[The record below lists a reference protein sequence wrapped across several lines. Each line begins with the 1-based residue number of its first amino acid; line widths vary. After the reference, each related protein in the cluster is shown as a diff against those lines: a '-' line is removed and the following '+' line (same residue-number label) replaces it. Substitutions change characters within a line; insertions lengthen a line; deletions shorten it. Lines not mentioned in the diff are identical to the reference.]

1 MTAPT
6 WNNFQLLIAGWVFAR
21 RRTVT
26 GMIEAAGQMGMKH
39 HSLFHRVFAK
49 ARWSL
54 DRLGL
59 ALFDLLRPCCGETV
73 FLVVDDTL
81 ANKRGRKVFGT
92 GMHYDPMLSSRSVK
106 VTRWAHSVRRAR
118 RQARLGRA
126 GSHRT
131 FPVVARAAVLFAD
144 SVSTVPE

>member
-1 MTAPT
+1 
-6 WNNFQLLIAGWVFAR
+6 
-21 RRTVT
+21 
-26 GMIEAAGQMGMKH
+26 MIEAAGQMGMKH

-92 GMHYDPMLSSRSVK
+92 GMHYDPMLSRRSV
-106 VTRWAHSVRRAR
+106 HEPSAR
-118 RQARLGRA
+118 RSGVEVSCQRA
-126 GSHRT
+126 GRLSVQGTSAMRRQGHSTGRSSASCRESSLPSDSSHAGRGE
-131 FPVVARAAVLFAD
+131 FGLWFLWLVLA
-144 SVSTVPE
+144 S